1 MTTPQLGVAV
11 IGYAFMGKA
20 HSNAWRNVGA
30 FHPEVP
36 AVARRVLVGR
46 DPAGVAAAARQYG
59 WAESATDWHDVLE
72 RDDIDIVDVCTPGH
86 LHHEIAIAALAAGK
100 HVLVEKPLTNTL
112 AQSTELV
119 AAAVRARSAG
129 VQSMVGFNYRCI
141 PALALARD
149 LIANGRIGAVR
160 EVRAAYLQDW
170 LVDASAP
177 MSWRLRRAEA
187 GSGALGDLGSHVVDQ
202 LRFLLD
208 DEVAWATGHLATF
221 VPERPGPDGPEAV
234 TVDDAAWALLGLSRG
249 AVASVEVSR
258 MAFGRKNGLAIE
270 VFGTSGS
277 IGFDLERLNELWL
290 DSGAGRTRVLVTE
303 SDHPHLSAWWPPG
316 HVLGWD
322 HTFTTEAAK
331 LLAAIDTGT
340 PPEPSFEDGLAV
352 QHVLDAVERSAAS
365 GHARIDLLPASPTP

>member
-1 MTTPQLGVAV
+1 MAV

-46 DPAGVAAAARQYG
+46 DADGVAAAARQYG
-59 WAESATDWHDVLE
+59 WEQTATDWRSVME
-72 RDDIDIVDVCTPGH
+72 RDDVDIVDICTPGH
-86 LHHEIAIAALAAGK
+86 LHHEIALAALAAGK

-112 AQSTELV
+112 AQSVELV
-119 AAAVRARSAG
+119 EAAVRARSVG

-141 PALALARD
+141 PALTLARN
-149 LIANGRIGAVR
+149 LIAEGRIGTVR

-170 LVDASAP
+170 LADASAP
-177 MSWRLRRAEA
+177 MTWRLRKELA

-208 DEVAWATGHLATF
+208 DEVRWASGSLATF
-221 VPERPGPDGPEAV
+221 VPARPGPSGPEPV
-234 TVDDAAWALLGLSRG
+234 TVDDTAWGLLGLSGG

-258 MAFGRKNGLAIE
+258 MAFGRKNALTIE
-270 VFGTSGS
+270 VYGTEGS
-277 IGFDLERLNELWL
+277 LGFDLERLNELMV
-290 DSGAGRTRVLVTE
+290 DSGEGPTRVLVTE
-303 SDHPHLSAWWPPG
+303 ADHPHLAPWWPPG

-322 HTFTTEAAK
+322 HTFTTEVATF
-331 LLAAIDTGT
+331 LAAIEAGVT
-340 PPEPSFEDGLAV
+340 PSPSFEDGLAV
-352 QHVLDAVERSAAS
+352 QRVLDAIERSAAS
-365 GHARIDLLPASPTP
+365 GHARVDVATS